1 MSSPKLTVCF
11 ARRGYSGSGGAE
23 SYLKRLGEGVSHQG
37 YRTRLF
43 TTGDWP
49 AQDRSFT
56 EVIRL
61 GAKSPMGFAN
71 ELEKLRERSRD
82 EVLISLERV
91 CRCDVYRAGDGVH
104 QAWLNRR
111 EKYEPPWRTFARR
124 FNFKHRELLRLEET
138 LLQNRGAERV
148 IANSRMVKYEI
159 VDVYNYRRDMIDVV
173 HNGIPLER
181 FRFDPELRTKT
192 RKEFG
197 LGADDIALLFAGSGW
212 ERKGL
217 RFAIRAIAACE
228 DSKLRLL
235 VAGRGNAA
243 KYASTFARFLGE
255 LPDLRPA
262 YAAADIFILPT
273 IYDPFS
279 NACLEA
285 MASGLPVI
293 TTRANGFSEAMEDR
307 IHGSVVDEPDEIND
321 LRNAIQAWADPTR
334 RQVARP
340 SILKR
345 AAMFDISRNVE
356 RTLEIVLQSAARASS
371 TRG

>member
-1 MSSPKLTVCF
+1 MSAPILTICF

-23 SYLKRLGEGVSHQG
+23 TYLKRLVEGVSQHG

-43 TTGDWP
+43 TTNDWP
-49 AQDRSFT
+49 AEDRGFG
-56 EVIRL
+56 EIIRL
-61 GAKSPMGFAN
+61 GGKSPLAFAH
-71 ELEKLRERSRD
+71 ELEKVRETSRH
-82 EVLISLERV
+82 EILVSLERV

-111 EKYEPPWRTFARR
+111 EKYEAPWRTFARR
-124 FNFKHRELLRLEET
+124 FKRKHRELLRLEES
-138 LLQNRGAERV
+138 LLQERGAERV
-148 IANSRMVKYEI
+148 IANSRMVKNEI
-159 VDVYNYRRDMIDVV
+159 VDTYSYRRDMIEVV

-181 FRFDPELRTKT
+181 FRFDPET
-192 RKEFG
+192 RGKARQDLG
-197 LGADDIALLFAGSGW
+197 LGAEDIALLFAGSGW

-217 RFAIRAIAACE
+217 RFAIQAMIACQ

-235 VAGRGNAA
+235 VAGRGNSAQYRA
-243 KYASTFARFLGE
+243 ERVWFLGE
-255 LPDLRPA
+255 VADLRPA
-262 YAAADIFILPT
+262 YAAADVFILPT

-293 TTRANGFSEAMEDR
+293 TTRANGFSEVMEDR
-307 IHGSVVDEPDEIND
+307 IHGSVVDEPHDISD
-321 LRNAIQAWADPTR
+321 LRNAIQAWSDPTR

-345 AAMFDISRNVE
+345 VTQFDISRNVA
-356 RTLEIVLQSAARASS
+356 RTLEIVLQSASKAAS
-371 TRG
+371 T